1 MLLVKRVV
9 GSVLSSNMYIIHNE
23 NTSDCWLID
32 IGDFKELEKHLE
44 SNANVKGLFITHG
57 HFDHIADI
65 NLLYANFPNVKI
77 FTSEY
82 GKEQLLSE
90 KKNFS
95 YYHDKSTSYNG
106 NHELISVINETST
119 IEIFPQIYLNI
130 LSTPG
135 HCPSCLTYYTDDYI
149 FTGDSYIPGIKVVT
163 NLPKGNKIQAQES
176 VEKIQNIIGT
186 KIICPGHGDMIDY
199 QIKICKKSI

>member
-9 GSVLSSNMYIIHNE
+9 GSVLSSNMYILYKE
-23 NTSDCWLID
+23 NTSDYWIVD
-32 IGDFKELEKHLE
+32 IGDYHELEKHLPY
-44 SNANVKGLFITHG
+44 NANIKGIFLTHG

-65 NLLYANFPNVKI
+65 NLLLTNFPNIKA
-77 FTSEY
+77 FTSVY

-95 YYHDKSTSYNG
+95 YYHEKPTTYNG
-106 NHELISVINETST
+106 NPESIDVIDNNYKIEL
-119 IEIFPQIYLNI
+119 FPDTHLNI
-130 LSTPG
+130 ISTPG

-176 VEKIQNIIGT
+176 VEKIKELIENRT
-186 KIICPGHGDMIDY
+186 ICPGHGEMVTP
-199 QIKICKKSI
+199 